1 MNWIDISI
9 LVLLGIG
16 TLFGFQKGFIKSFA
30 GFVGIGLAIWA
41 GLNFSSFLEEIVN
54 QQEAIPD
61 NLVNIVALLAT
72 IGLVYVG
79 IRIVSK
85 IIHSTV
91 HTIGLGFFNRI
102 GGAIF
107 GLLLYTLAICAFL
120 YYILPF
126 LNASIEPN
134 TLEQSKFLPYLMEI
148 VEVLKISFFKN

>member
-9 LVLLGIG
+9 LILLGIG
-16 TLFGFQKGFIKSFA
+16 ALLGFQKGLIKSFA
-30 GFVGIGLAIWA
+30 GFIGIGLAIWA
-41 GLNFSSFLEEIVN
+41 GLNFSSFLEGIVD

-79 IRIVSK
+79 IRLVSK
-85 IIHSTV
+85 ILHSTI
-91 HTIGLGFFNRI
+91 HTIGLGFFNRV
-102 GGAIF
+102 GGAVF
-107 GLLLYTLAICAFL
+107 GVLLYMMAICAFL

-126 LNASIEPN
+126 LNASMEPN
-134 TLEQSKFLPYLMEI
+134 TIEQSKFLPFLMEI

>member
-1 MNWIDISI
+1 MNWIDIAI

-16 TLFGFQKGFIKSFA
+16 ALLGFQKGLVKSFA
-30 GFVGIGLAIWA
+30 GFIGIGFAIWA
-41 GLNFSSFLEEIVN
+41 GLNFSSLLESYVD

-61 NLVNIVALLAT
+61 SLVNIVALLAT

-79 IRIVSK
+79 IKLVSK
-85 IIHSTV
+85 VVHSTI

-107 GLLLYTLAICAFL
+107 GILLYTLAICAFL
-120 YYILPF
+120 YYLLPF
-126 LNASIEPN
+126 LNASIPEE
-134 TLEQSKFLPYLMEI
+134 TLNQSVFLPNLMEL